1 MEKVVVIVGPT
12 GIGKTKMSIEIAS
25 FLEGEVINGDAFQI
39 YKGMDIGTAKVKEDE
54 KNGIEHHLFDIVDID
69 QTFSVQEYQKMCREK
84 IREINEKGK
93 IPVIVGG
100 TGLYLK
106 AALYDYNFTEEDS
119 KVDLSEF
126 EKMNNETLHKH
137 LAKIDP
143 ESAKN
148 IHMNNRKRV
157 LRAIE
162 IFIANGETKTEIEN
176 KQEHKLLYDAL
187 FIGLETDRDTLYE
200 RCDYRVDKMFEE
212 GLLKEVKNIY
222 DRHHFKENLTS
233 IQAIGYKELFDYF
246 DNKLL
251 LDEAIELIKK
261 RTRNYVK
268 RQYTWFKHQV
278 DARWIDVDFECFDNS
293 VQAAKKIV
301 KEWNH
306 G

>member
-54 KNGIEHHLFDIVDID
+54 KNGIEHHLFDIVEID

>member
-25 FLEGEVINGDAFQI
+25 FLGGEVINGDAFQI
-39 YKGMDIGTAKVKEDE
+39 YKGMDIGTAKVRENE
-54 KNGIEHHLFDIVDID
+54 KNGIEHHLFDIVEID
-69 QTFSVQEYQKMCREK
+69 QIFSVQEYQKMCREK
-84 IREINEKGK
+84 IKEINEKGK

-106 AALYDYNFTEEDS
+106 AALYDYNFIEEDT
-119 KVDLSEF
+119 KVDLSKF

-137 LAKIDP
+137 LEQIDP

-162 IFIANGETKTEIEN
+162 IFIANGETKTDIES

-200 RCDYRVDKMFEE
+200 RCDYRVDKMIEE
-212 GLLKEVKNIY
+212 GLLKEVKTIY

-293 VQAAKKIV
+293 VQEAKKIV

>member
-1 MEKVVVIVGPT
+1 MEN
-12 GIGKTKMSIEIAS
+12 S
-25 FLEGEVINGDAFQI
+25 
-39 YKGMDIGTAKVKEDE
+39 
-54 KNGIEHHLFDIVDID
+54 
-69 QTFSVQEYQKMCREK
+69 
-84 IREINEKGK
+84 
-93 IPVIVGG
+93 
-100 TGLYLK
+100 
-106 AALYDYNFTEEDS
+106 
-119 KVDLSEF
+119 
-126 EKMNNETLHKH
+126 
-137 LAKIDP
+137 
-143 ESAKN
+143 
-148 IHMNNRKRV
+148 
-157 LRAIE
+157 
-162 IFIANGETKTEIEN
+162 
-176 KQEHKLLYDAL
+176 
-187 FIGLETDRDTLYE
+187 
-200 RCDYRVDKMFEE
+200 
-212 GLLKEVKNIY
+212 LKEVKNIY